1 LWALGIASAFVFWPI
16 IGKYSQASGAWVNTL
31 VIVGSMIGGVYLA
44 YPAMQ
49 DQPLP
54 TITAFGWLLL
64 AGVLNGIAVY
74 FYSLKA
80 VDPQVPTGAFIMTVI
95 ISMLVLTPLFNYV
108 LNGDILSI
116 KQRFGLGT
124 AIITVFLLAG

>member
-31 VIVGSMIGGVYLA
+31 VIVGSTIGGVYLA

-64 AGVLNGIAVY
+64 AGVLNGIVVY

-95 ISMLVLTPLFNYV
+95 ISMLVLTPLLNYV
-108 LNGDILSI
+108 LNGDVLSI
-116 KQRFGLGT
+116 KQ
-124 AIITVFLLAG
+124 